1 MIDNNNLNFTYSFN
15 IVIKVLVL
23 LYILKIDKIFFKKYF
38 EVTDLIYVI
47 YHVWSMIIII
57 TEEIIVKY
65 LNNFFCFI

>member
-38 EVTDLIYVI
+38 EVTVI